1 MKNGEYEVRD
11 IVGGK
16 ALVVSPYNPD
26 FVARVKA
33 MGGRWN
39 PSERAWSVN
48 SAALDD
54 VRAAMMEIYGQTDE
68 VSSDTVTAVVTF
80 GQQQQELRN
89 AYRLFGRIVASAFG
103 RDSGAHVGDGV
114 SFVSGAPESGGSS
127 KNWATVIPAGCVVKM
142 YDVPR
147 WIVERDLDNLPDGVA
162 VQVEQPASAGREAL
176 MAERARLMA
185 RIAEIDAALG
195 KE

>member
-1 MKNGEYEVRD
+1 MKNGEYEIRD
-11 IVGGK
+11 IGNGK
-16 ALVVSPYNPD
+16 ALVISPYNPD
-26 FVARVKA
+26 FVARIKA
-33 MGGRWN
+33 LGGRWN

-48 SAALDD
+48 SAALGD

-114 SFVSGAPESGGSS
+114 SFVSGAPESGGSA
-127 KNWATVIPAGCVVKM
+127 KNWATVIPKGCVVKM

-147 WIVERDLDNLPDGVA
+147 WIVERDLRNLPDGVT
-162 VQVEQPASAGREAL
+162 VQVEGTGHSARDAL
-176 MAERARLMA
+176 LAERARLMA

-195 KE
+195 SQ